1 MKKHAKLLNPNGG
14 GGASVAFTLA
24 EVLITLGII
33 GVVAA
38 LTMPALINNIQDR
51 QFRAMF
57 KKQVSIIFQ
66 AIQKVIS
73 EDGEFY
79 IVNAPNTNYTQEM
92 RTNLCKIMKELK
104 TVKSGVDCSTIQSNR
119 TVMWHK
125 IYQWY
130 NKKGE
135 GQYLNGGNDSLNG
148 YTGLSFLMA
157 DGALI
162 NYNCWNEF
170 FIDVNGYKGPNT
182 IGRDIFYFYLP
193 INGGNA
199 PLFFGNAGNTANVNG
214 CSGAYAVPISKD
226 NYEEDCKSG
235 SGWGCSPKYFLE

>member
-1 MKKHAKLLNPNGG
+1 MDYEKACKIIKSQWG

-135 GQYLNGGNDSLNG
+135 VQY
-148 YTGLSFLMA
+148 
-157 DGALI
+157 
-162 NYNCWNEF
+162 
-170 FIDVNGYKGPNT
+170 IDVNGHKGPNT